1 MRGAAASVRTRN
13 VRADKRM
20 NMECSEFDEIS
31 EAYLSDE
38 LLVETNIQVFQ
49 HLEGCRKCR
58 ESFTAR
64 RKLRQQMSSSVRYAK
79 EFQLDPVFARRLTAE
94 LKEAALFESTRRRS
108 LAPRILIPLFAGA
121 LIVGVLGL
129 VVMNLSSTGRLS
141 VVTSLSEQPVI
152 EGIAGMF
159 ADAIGHHR
167 SCAIQKL
174 RIWEQLALAEP
185 AGDSIYRETIV
196 RPLQE
201 SVSARVK
208 LLHVDDCIFE
218 GNPFAH
224 VILKDGEKVISVFV
238 AKPASAPGDPGDAAD
253 TIMSKEES
261 EFQVAAFRKDAQA
274 VFVVS
279 DLSEAENLSF
289 ARTLLNAWNRA

>member
-1 MRGAAASVRTRN
+1 MPAG
-13 VRADKRM
+13 KRV
-20 NMECSEFDEIS
+20 NMECSEFNEIS

-49 HLEGCRKCR
+49 HLQGCRKCR
-58 ESFTAR
+58 ESFAAR
-64 RKLRQQMSSSVRYAK
+64 RKLRQQMSSSVRNAK

-94 LKEAALFESTRRRS
+94 LKEAALFESIWRRS
-108 LAPRILIPLFAGA
+108 LAPRILIPLFAGV
-121 LIVGVLGL
+121 LIIGVLGL
-129 VVMNLSSTGRLS
+129 VVMDLSSRGSLK
-141 VVTSLSEQPVI
+141 VVTSISEQPVI
-152 EGIAGMF
+152 EGIAGML
-159 ADAIGHHR
+159 AEAVGHHR

-174 RIWEQLALAEP
+174 RIWEQRARAEP
-185 AGDSIYRETIV
+185 AGEPIYQETIV
-196 RPLQE
+196 KPLQE
-201 SVSARVK
+201 KVSPRVK

-218 GNPFAH
+218 GKPFVH
-224 VILKDGEKVISVFV
+224 VILKDGETVISVFF
-238 AKPASAPGDPGDAAD
+238 AKPAGARGGPEDAVD